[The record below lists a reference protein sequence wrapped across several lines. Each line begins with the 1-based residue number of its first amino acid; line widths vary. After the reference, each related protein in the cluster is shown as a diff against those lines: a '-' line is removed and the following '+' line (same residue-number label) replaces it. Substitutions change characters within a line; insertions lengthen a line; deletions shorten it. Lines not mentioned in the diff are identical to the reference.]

1 MDPERLTEWDFW
13 TRPVGNGPYRFVRL
27 EPETMME
34 FEANPDFYM
43 GKPRIERVILKF
55 SLDAGLTELLGGYV
69 DAIPSFPPASLPTVR
84 GDSRFQVYYSLGDDG
99 ASTQA
104 IYWNN
109 DNPLFRDPRVRRAL
123 TLAIDRREL
132 IGFLGLPDD
141 VPLVDGPLTPDQ
153 YQRGELP
160 EPLPYDPVR
169 ARALLDSAGWR
180 DQDGDGVRERDG
192 RQFQFTALLQ
202 NFTSEHSAGHGA
214 VGGVR
219 AVPAPQGGCANGAS
233 AH

>member
-109 DNPLFRDPRVRRAL
+109 DNPCSATRGSGAHSPWRSTVASSS
-123 TLAIDRREL
+123 
-132 IGFLGLPDD
+132 GFWACP
-141 VPLVDGPLTPDQ
+141 TTC
-153 YQRGELP
+153 RSST
-160 EPLPYDPVR
+160 
-169 ARALLDSAGWR
+169 AR
-180 DQDGDGVRERDG
+180 
-192 RQFQFTALLQ
+192 
-202 NFTSEHSAGHGA
+202 
-214 VGGVR
+214 
-219 AVPAPQGGCANGAS
+219 
-233 AH
+233 